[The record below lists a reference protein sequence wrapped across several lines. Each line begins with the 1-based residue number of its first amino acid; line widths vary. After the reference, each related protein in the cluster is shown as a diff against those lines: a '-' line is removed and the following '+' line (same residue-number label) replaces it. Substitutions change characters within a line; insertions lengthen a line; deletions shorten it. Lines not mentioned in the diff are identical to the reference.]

1 MDAAH
6 GEFPCAWIVDVQTAA
21 QSGGVRTVNRSYA
34 EMEESIPL
42 ARDGG
47 ANGHETEDCLV
58 KCDSD

>member
-1 MDAAH
+1 MGSFLVPGLSTPRQQLNPAVLGLFH
-6 GEFPCAWIVDVQTAA
+6 
-21 QSGGVRTVNRSYA
+21 RSYA

-47 ANGHETEDCLV
+47 ANGHETKDCLV